1 MTRDIEHRDEN
12 YVGVRGQL
20 AKVTQPMKEI
30 STAVFVC
37 ERCGFDAEIPQT
49 GDKMSEPTECAGC
62 ERQGPF
68 RLNIGKSD
76 FDHHVRIC
84 TETPPDETG
93 DLQEQYID
101 GDVRGD
107 LVWSGNDEFG
117 LAARS
122 GDRIIAYGTV
132 EKRQV
137 EQGNTKTRHFE
148 EYLDVKAIEFDDDN
162 DDVDIEKHRDE
173 FEDLA
178 LRDDAVDVFADSI
191 APQLYATSEWEY
203 ALEALVAYLFGSPRI
218 DIPEGPTIRGDIHIL
233 IMSDYGMGK
242 SMVNEAIADFSPN
255 CIKESVTGLSSD
267 VGLLAAAVEDDFGA
281 GQWTLEPGILVRANG
296 GHVILDEIDK
306 TDADLERMND
316 ALEGE
321 QLVDVN
327 KAGQSA
333 TFKSRVGLLATGN
346 PTESRFDKQASVADQ
361 IGIDQSLLSRF
372 DGIIT
377 MEDSPSSEKDAR
389 IAEAQGMTYV
399 EAQEYDS
406 GDRDEFDHLERV
418 VSPAVGR
425 AWVAYAR
432 ERVNLTLSENHVEM
446 IRDWYADEVRTMNE
460 EFDAVGD
467 GDMPV
472 PASARSVMDTIP
484 FAVAFARANLRETV
498 NESDVERAKELTYTL
513 IGQTFDA
520 DQNRFQGERTKG
532 ASQGDRID
540 GLKGIIDEHD
550 AADGADIDNI
560 LTAAQDRLS
569 MGPTKTESYLEKLKS
584 KGEVIDAGGGMYR
597 LTDSMN

>member
-1 MTRDIEHRDEN
+1 
-12 YVGVRGQL
+12 
-20 AKVTQPMKEI
+20 
-30 STAVFVC
+30 
-37 ERCGFDAEIPQT
+37 
-49 GDKMSEPTECAGC
+49 
-62 ERQGPF
+62 
-68 RLNIGKSD
+68 
-76 FDHHVRIC
+76 
-84 TETPPDETG
+84 
-93 DLQEQYID
+93 
-101 GDVRGD
+101 
-107 LVWSGNDEFG
+107 
-117 LAARS
+117 
-122 GDRIIAYGTV
+122 
-132 EKRQV
+132 
-137 EQGNTKTRHFE
+137 
-148 EYLDVKAIEFDDDN
+148 
-162 DDVDIEKHRDE
+162 
-173 FEDLA
+173 
-178 LRDDAVDVFADSI
+178 
-191 APQLYATSEWEY
+191 
-203 ALEALVAYLFGSPRI
+203 
-218 DIPEGPTIRGDIHIL
+218 
-233 IMSDYGMGK
+233 
-242 SMVNEAIADFSPN
+242 
-255 CIKESVTGLSSD
+255 
-267 VGLLAAAVEDDFGA
+267 
-281 GQWTLEPGILVRANG
+281 
-296 GHVILDEIDK
+296 VILDEIDK

-432 ERVNLTLSENHVEM
+432 ERVNPTLSEHHVEM
-446 IRDWYADEVRTMNE
+446 IRDWYADEVRTMNKN
-460 EFDAVGD
+460 FDAVGD

-472 PASARSVMDTIP
+472 PASARSVMDTIR
-484 FAVAFARANLRETV
+484 FAVAFARANLRESV
-498 NESDVERAKELTYTL
+498 DESDVERAKELTHTL

-520 DQNRFQGERTKG
+520 DTNRFQGERTKG
-532 ASQGDRID
+532 ASQDDRID
-540 GLKGIIDEHD
+540 GLKRIIDEYD
-550 AADGADIDNI
+550 DDADGADIDNI
-560 LTAAQDRLS
+560 LTAAQDQLS
-569 MGPTKTESYLEKLKS
+569 MSVTKTESYLDTLKS